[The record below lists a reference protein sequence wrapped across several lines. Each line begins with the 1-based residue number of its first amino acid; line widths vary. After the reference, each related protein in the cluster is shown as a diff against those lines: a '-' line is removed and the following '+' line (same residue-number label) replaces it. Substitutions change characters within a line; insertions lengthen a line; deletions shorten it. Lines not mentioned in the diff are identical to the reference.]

1 MNEFIKNFRPPNAD
15 SWFWQLWQWVN
26 FETALKF
33 LVLYIFIIWIAIVAW
48 VIKDITNR
56 TQSVVLQVFCIL
68 LVVLLPFVGIF
79 LYLLIRPGNT
89 LLEKHY
95 AEIEENLEIISEFIA
110 IQDAKKGV
118 TWKKLSYS

>member
-1 MNEFIKNFRPPNAD
+1 M
-15 SWFWQLWQWVN
+15 
-26 FETALKF
+26 
-33 LVLYIFIIWIAIVAW
+33 LYIFIIWIAIVAW

-56 TQSVVLQVFCIL
+56 TQSVILQVFCIL

-95 AEIEENLEIISEFIA
+95 AEIEENLEIMTQFIITQEQTEAKVDEKKYSSKSEKKKQKKKQK
-110 IQDAKKGV
+110 QDKQQEKDKIEDV
-118 TWKKLSYS
+118 DE